1 MPPFAVLLL
10 AIFLVMP
17 ASAQPELPKIETHA
31 EALKALENPDARYR
45 LAGVIY
51 IGETALAPDA
61 PLLLKRLYD
70 DNPIVR
76 ELAEQNVW
84 LVWSR
89 SGDPEADK
97 LLASGIDEMN
107 AEHYQEAIEIFTRV
121 IRRKPDFVEGW
132 NKRATA
138 WFFAGNMRKS
148 LADCDEVIKR
158 NPLHF
163 GALAGYGQIYL
174 RLKEYEKALK
184 YFRRALTVDPNLT
197 SVEDTIQKLE
207 EFLCEKERRTI

>member
-1 MPPFAVLLL
+1 MPQFFVLIIS
-10 AIFLVMP
+10 IFVALQ
-17 ASAQPELPKIETHA
+17 ASAQLELPQIKTRS
-31 EALKALENPDARYR
+31 EALKALENPDARRR

-51 IGETALAPDA
+51 IGETGLAPDG

-70 DNPIVR
+70 NNPIVR

-89 SGDPEADK
+89 SGDAKTDR
-97 LLASGIDEMN
+97 LLASGVDEMN
-107 AEHYQEAIEIFTRV
+107 AEHYSQAIALFTRV
-121 IRRKPDFVEGW
+121 IQRKPDFAEGW

-163 GALAGYGQIYL
+163 GALSGYGQIYL
-174 RLKEYEKALK
+174 RLEQYDKALK
-184 YFRRALTVDPNLT
+184 YFRRALKVNPNLT
-197 SVEDTIQKLE
+197 GVENAVHAIEELVREKQRHTI
-207 EFLCEKERRTI
+207 